1 MERFVLLGIALFA
14 CVIALVMVMVAYVQ
28 HDLRLKAEERNRAL
42 MKRLQER
49 SRETAKTVA
58 RYELNCFFMQER
70 SEELEKAL
78 NRKDALLNQKWK
90 DATGTGKDR

>member
-28 HDLRLKAEERNRAL
+28 HDLRLRAEERNREL

-78 NRKDALLNQKWK
+78 SRKDALLHQKWAN
-90 DATGTGKDR
+90 ATGAGKDR

>member
-14 CVIALVMVMVAYVQ
+14 CVIALIMVMVAYIQ
-28 HDLRLKAEERNRAL
+28 HDRRLRAEERNRAL
-42 MKRLQER
+42 VNRLKKRSQ
-49 SRETAKTVA
+49 ETAKAVA

-78 NRKDALLNQKWK
+78 SRKDALLHQKWK
-90 DATGTGKDR
+90 DATGIGEGK